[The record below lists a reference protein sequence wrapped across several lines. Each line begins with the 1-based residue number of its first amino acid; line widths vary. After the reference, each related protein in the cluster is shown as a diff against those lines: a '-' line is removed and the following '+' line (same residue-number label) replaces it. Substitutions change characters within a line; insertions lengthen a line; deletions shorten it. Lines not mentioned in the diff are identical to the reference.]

1 MNKTGKKLIT
11 IGKFILLMALSIIIA
26 ASLVTTGC
34 ADHDHSDHPHN
45 DPPASSD
52 TDAAKPASDFTVQDA
67 NGKQVKLSDF
77 SGKPVVLNFW
87 ATWCPPCQRE
97 LPAFD
102 KMNKVYGDK
111 VQFLMINVDGSGA
124 DPLSIQESMTSAGF
138 SFPLYFDLKGSAASA
153 YRISSIPMSYF
164 IDAEGNIVSDHLGS
178 MSAKQ
183 LENEINK
190 LLP

>member
-11 IGKFILLMALSIIIA
+11 IGKFILLTALSIIIA

-52 TDAAKPASDFTVQDA
+52 TSAAKPASDFTVQDA
-67 NGKQVKLSDF
+67 NGMQVKLSDF

-102 KMNKVYGDK
+102 KMYKVYGDK

-124 DPLSIQESMTSAGF
+124 DPLSIQESMASAGF
-138 SFPLYFDLKGSAASA
+138 SFPLYYDLKGSAASA

-164 IDAEGNIVSDHLGS
+164 IDAEGNIVSDHMGS
-178 MSAKQ
+178 MNAKQ